1 MLINTHAQVINKEGK
16 SIQNLYAGGGAAVGI
31 SGDHSYGY
39 MSGNGLL
46 AALGFGKIAGDHA
59 ALSILNE
66 GMEVK

>member
-1 MLINTHAQVINKEGK
+1 MINKNGN
-16 SIQNLYAGGGAAVGI
+16 SIRNLYAGGGAAVGI
-31 SGDHSYGY
+31 SGNHSYGY

-66 GMEVK
+66 GIEIL